1 VTAPAPGYGGG
12 VLVVSRFQVPA
23 AEGEEF
29 RSLARP
35 AVTALAQCRGCEWIR
50 LARAV
55 DDVRVWTLAS
65 SWTSVGD
72 YRRAL
77 SSYQVKL
84 EAWPLFYRA
93 VDEVSAFEDLL
104 TWSSASGQQEYR
116 TALADD
122 PGSLEPR

>member
-1 VTAPAPGYGGG
+1 
-12 VLVVSRFQVPA
+12 VLVVSRFLIPA
-23 AEGEEF
+23 AEDAQF
-29 RSLARP
+29 RDLARS
-35 AVTALAQCRGCEWIR
+35 AVAALSARPGCEWIR

-55 DDVRVWTLAS
+55 DDTNVWTLAS

-84 EAWPLFYRA
+84 EAWPLFHRA

-104 TWSSASGQQEYR
+104 TWSPASGQQEYR